1 MRGGDPISAAVA
13 SPVRCQVD
21 LDAEGRHA
29 GHLELPRSTNTSGW
43 SSLYVPLVS
52 IRKGAG
58 PTVLVI
64 GGVHGDEPEGQ
75 VAALNLARETRA
87 EDVTGHLIVLPCLSV
102 EASRAYTRLWPSGV
116 NMNRAFPGS
125 PTGSPAEQL
134 ADFVSR
140 FLIERADV
148 VIDMHS
154 GGRTSLHL
162 PWSEMHLVDDPE
174 QRRRMVDGMLAWN
187 TDYSVTYIDVA
198 GSGLLT
204 GHAEERGKVVIGT
217 ELGGGGHVTAEIHR
231 IARDGLLNALR
242 HFGVLSGEA
251 RTRADLGRDEAVI
264 LQAIELDDYLLAPAS
279 GLFEI
284 VVDLGQPVQPG
295 DVVGR
300 IHQIEHPDREPE
312 LVRAKTPG
320 IVCVIRAIAT
330 IEQGDCLC
338 VIGRES
344 SREEL
349 Y

>member
-1 MRGGDPISAAVA
+1 ME
-13 SPVRCQVD
+13 SPVRCRID

-43 SSLYVPLVS
+43 SSLFVPLVS
-52 IRKGAG
+52 IRNGAG
-58 PTVLVI
+58 PTVLVL

-87 EDVTGHLIVLPCLSV
+87 QDVAGHLIVVPCVSI
-102 EASRAYTRLWPSGV
+102 EASRAFTRLWPSGE
-116 NMNRAFPGS
+116 NMNRVFPGS
-125 PTGSPAEQL
+125 PTGSTAEQL

-154 GGRTSLHL
+154 GGRTSVHL
-162 PWSEMHLVDDPE
+162 PWSEIHLVDDPE

-198 GSGLLT
+198 GGGLLT

-217 ELGGGGHVTAEIHR
+217 ELGGGGHATAETHR
-231 IARDGLLNALR
+231 ITRDGLRNVLR
-242 HFGVLSGEA
+242 HFGVLAGEA
-251 RTRADLGRDEAVI
+251 RTREDAML
-264 LQAIELDDYLLAPAS
+264 LQAVELDDYLLAPSA
-279 GLFEI
+279 GLFEV
-284 VVDLGQPVQPG
+284 VVDLGQRVEVG

-300 IHQIEHPDREPE
+300 IHDIGHPDREPDV
-312 LVRAKTPG
+312 VRAKTPG

-330 IEQGDCLC
+330 TDQGDCVC
-338 VIGRES
+338 VIGREAT
-344 SREEL
+344 REQL
-349 Y
+349 YDGVPS